1 MPGGSLDLLGFPV
14 TLQHLQAQVPA
25 WFSST
30 PANGEENPTPCS
42 LGGASHEVISHN

>member
-1 MPGGSLDLLGFPV
+1 MPEGSLALLGFPL
-14 TLQHLQAQVPA
+14 TLQHLQGQVSA

-42 LGGASHEVISHN
+42 LGVASHEVISHN